1 MAEQRQFPVEKRGTP
16 AEAAREEE
24 PARCPRC
31 GSVQPARTDEV
42 CRHCGTP
49 LGGVGS
55 RGPQRSDRTL
65 PETHPD
71 EAREAWATLVMD
83 TVQESAGYHRR
94 KRITNRVFCVLA
106 LVPLAAFVYWLVWYP
121 IWLLLSREE

>member
-1 MAEQRQFPVEKRGTP
+1 MRM
-16 AEAAREEE
+16 
-24 PARCPRC
+24 
-31 GSVQPARTDEV
+31 DEV
-42 CRHCGTP
+42 CRHCGSP
-49 LGGVGS
+49 LGGAGLSVA
-55 RGPQRSDRTL
+55 QTSDCTL

-106 LVPLAAFVYWLVWYP
+106 MVPLAAFVYWLVWYP
-121 IWLLLSREE
+121 IWSLLSREE

>member
-1 MAEQRQFPVEKRGTP
+1 MAERRQFPAEEKVSP
-16 AEAAREEE
+16 AEAARKGESV
-24 PARCPRC
+24 RCPHC
-31 GSVQPARTDEV
+31 GGVQPVRTDEV
-42 CRHCGTP
+42 CRHCGSP
-49 LGGVGS
+49 LGGAGS
-55 RGPQRSDRTL
+55 SVSQTSDRTL

-83 TVQESAGYHRR
+83 TVQESSGYHRR

-106 LVPLAAFVYWLVWYP
+106 LAAFVYWLVWYP

>member
-16 AEAAREEE
+16 AEAARKGESV
-24 PARCPRC
+24 RCPHC
-31 GSVQPARTDEV
+31 GGVQPVRTYEV
-42 CRHCGTP
+42 CRHCGSP
-49 LGGVGS
+49 FGGAGS
-55 RGPQRSDRTL
+55 SVSQTSDRTL

-83 TVQESAGYHRR
+83 TVQESSGYHRR
-94 KRITNRVFCVLA
+94 KRITNRMFCLLA

-121 IWLLLSREE
+121 IWLWLSAE